1 MIGQAFSRLWNDK
14 RGNILV
20 IAGAALPML
29 VGSAGLAT
37 DTIQWTLWKRQLQRA
52 ADSAAI
58 AGVYERVRAAGVNTN
73 VNAVVTRDL
82 VLNQHTGIAL
92 RVNPAITYPADTTT
106 TPTMIRQVAVRL
118 EVQRA
123 LSFSSMF
130 MSTAP
135 IIAAVAT
142 AASVPGGDDYCVI
155 GLDPRSTITGID
167 IGGSTTLDMGKCS
180 LIANSTNPNNAAT
193 NTGNGSTVKA
203 RSLAAA
209 GGVQSSKN
217 WTVDK
222 YDPYTTP
229 VVDPFLTLPMPPKT
243 DCHTTI
249 TVSKKQQDYPITLAG
264 GPAIPSGKVTCITG
278 GLDIAGNLTLGS
290 GTYVIDG
297 GNLNMNSTG
306 TSLNCSGCTII
317 LTNSSNPATTGNI
330 RLNGG
335 TVNIT
340 APTTGTYKGIAL
352 YQDRRATDDG
362 SKSQNHVNGN
372 SGAAVTGVI
381 YTPSRSLLYNGGGGL
396 ASVCMQIIGRR
407 VEFTGNS
414 NIKISSEC
422 GDAGLGVIGG
432 GRKVR
437 LVA

>member
-1 MIGQAFSRLWNDK
+1 MIGQAFRRLWNDK

-20 IAGAALPML
+20 IAAAGMPML
-29 VGSAGLAT
+29 VGMAGLAT

-58 AGVYERVRAAGVNTN
+58 AGVYERVRAAGATTN
-73 VNAVVTRDL
+73 VSGVITRDL
-82 VLNQHTGIAL
+82 VLNQHTGILL
-92 RVNPAITYPADTTT
+92 RTNPDITYPPDTTT
-106 TPTMIRQVAVRL
+106 TPTKIRQVAVTL
-118 EVQRA
+118 EVQRE

-130 MSTAP
+130 MSAAP
-135 IIAAVAT
+135 IITVTAT
-142 AASVPGGDDYCVI
+142 AASVPGGDEYCVI
-155 GLDPRSTITGID
+155 GLDPRSNKTGID

-193 NTGNGSTVKA
+193 NTGNGSKVYAK
-203 RSLAAA
+203 SLAAA

-217 WTVDK
+217 WNVDK

-229 VVDPFLTLPMPPKT
+229 VVDPFLTLPIPSKT

-249 TVSKKQQDYPITLAG
+249 SVSNKQRDYPIDLSG

-278 GLDIAGNLTLGS
+278 GLDIGGSLTLGS
-290 GTYVIDG
+290 GVYVIDG
-297 GNLNMNSTG
+297 GNLSMNSTG
-306 TSLNCSGCTII
+306 TSLNCVGCTII
-317 LTNSSNPATTGNI
+317 LTNSANAAQTGNI
-330 RLNGG
+330 RLTGG

-340 APTTGTYKGIAL
+340 APLTGTYKGIAL
-352 YQDRRATDDG
+352 YQDRRATDDE
-362 SKSQNHVNGN
+362 SKNQNHVNGN

-381 YTPSRSLLYNGGGGL
+381 YTPARSLLYNGGGGL
-396 ASVCMQIIGRR
+396 VAACLQVIGRR

-422 GDAGLGVIGG
+422 ASSGLDSIGG